1 MSQPDLKKSSA
12 QASNVA
18 PSAAPPITP
27 WSTLLG
33 RLLGAVGLVLW
44 ASAPL
49 TYLLA
54 EMGPLVA
61 IKVVLGGLCIVTYLL
76 TNRDFFRRLQGARS
90 GGLLAL
96 SLTTVAL
103 VLTAVVGIN
112 VFVATHNHDFD
123 LTREGLYTLSPQT
136 VGVLSRLDAD
146 VELYGFYA
154 SQDAGYPAVDEAL
167 QRYARG
173 SARVR
178 AQMVDPQARPDLVSK
193 YAITERGPRVVVVAK
208 GRDARAKTV
217 AEDELTNAVIRVVEQ
232 GSKVVYFLTGHGEGD
247 ITQAEEPEGYATL
260 AQAIVADGYRVETL
274 NLQTQAPQVDEAS
287 LGEATS
293 PNAKNSLGPAPKA
306 AAIDNKNLDA
316 APPVR
321 SAANANAP
329 TQGDDAL
336 GEPRPI
342 EVPDNVGVLAILAP
356 MHRLLAPEVAAI
368 DRFLQRGGRVLALE
382 ESRSQSGL
390 GELWRSW
397 HVDVR
402 EDLIVDTNPMGRL
415 LGLGV
420 ASPIIQPTGTS
431 HPIVRGMG
439 GVIMTTAR
447 SLQPLSTGLDG
458 VSTEPLMQT
467 GESAWGE
474 TQLRQGGTIA
484 RDEND
489 HLPPLY
495 VAVAASREVPGSGGA
510 PDAAADQDGAK
521 ESRLVL
527 FGDADWV
534 SNRLFR
540 LQSNEDL
547 ALNAVGW
554 LTEQE
559 GKVTIRPKLRA
570 QNQLYLSGEQLGKL
584 KFFSMDIVPVL
595 LVAIG
600 LGVVL
605 VRRQR

>member
-1 MSQPDLKKSSA
+1 MSQPP
-12 QASNVA
+12 A
-18 PSAAPPITP
+18 PSAATANPETPPSGP
-27 WSTLLG
+27 GWSTLVG
-33 RLLGAVGLVLW
+33 RLLGAIGLVLW

-61 IKVVLGGLCIVTYLL
+61 AKVVFGGIFVATYLA
-76 TNRDFFRRLQGARS
+76 TNRDFFTRLQGARS

-103 VLTAVVGIN
+103 VFAAVVGIN
-112 VFVATHNHDFD
+112 VYVANHNKDFD
-123 LTREGLYTLSPQT
+123 CTREGLYTLSPQT
-136 VGVLSRLDAD
+136 LGVLSRLQDN
-146 VELYGFYA
+146 VEMYGFYA
-154 SQDAGYPAVDEAL
+154 SQDQAYPAVDEAL
-167 QRYARG
+167 QRYARR
-173 SARVR
+173 SPRVR
-178 AQMVDPQARPDLVSK
+178 VQMVDPQARPDLVSK

-247 ITQAEEPEGYATL
+247 IAQSEEAEGYATF
-260 AQAIVADGYRVETL
+260 AQAIVADGYRVDTL
-274 NLQTQAPQVDEAS
+274 NLQAQVPEADENA
-287 LGEATS
+287 LGEAVFPNGVAAE
-293 PNAKNSLGPAPKA
+293 PNAVAASAPARTS
-306 AAIDNKNLDA
+306 
-316 APPVR
+316 APP
-321 SAANANAP
+321 
-329 TQGDDAL
+329 TGDAL
-336 GEPRPI
+336 GEAKPI
-342 EVPDNVGVLAILAP
+342 EVPGNVGVLVILAP
-356 MHRLLAPEVAAI
+356 MHRLLAPEVGAI
-368 DRFLQRGGRVLALE
+368 DRFLQRGGRVLAFE
-382 ESRSQSGL
+382 EARSQSGL
-390 GELWRSW
+390 AELWRSW
-397 HVDVR
+397 HVAVR
-402 EDLIVDTNPMGRL
+402 DDLIVDTNPMGRL

-420 ASPIIQPTGTS
+420 ASPIIQPTS
-431 HPIVRGMG
+431 SAHPIVRGMG

-447 SLQPLSTGLDG
+447 SLQPQTSGGLEG
-458 VSTEPLMQT
+458 VTTEALMQT

-495 VAVAASREVPGSGGA
+495 VAVAASREVPEKPGA
-510 PDAAADQDGAK
+510 QAVEGDKAEAK
-521 ESRLVL
+521 EARLVL
-527 FGDADWV
+527 FGDGDWV

-547 ALNAVGW
+547 ALNAMGW

-559 GKVTIRPKLRA
+559 GKVTIRAKSRA

-595 LVAIG
+595 IVALG

>member
-1 MSQPDLKKSSA
+1 MSQP
-12 QASNVA
+12 
-18 PSAAPPITP
+18 PAPPAAKLPVDTP
-27 WSTLLG
+27 PSGPSWSTLVG

-61 IKVVLGGLCIVTYLL
+61 VKVVLGGIFVAVYLA
-76 TNRDFFRRLQGARS
+76 TNRDFFTRLQGARS

-103 VLTAVVGIN
+103 VFAAVVGVN
-112 VFVATHNHDFD
+112 VFVANHNQDFD
-123 LTREGLYTLSPQT
+123 CTREGLYTLSPQT
-136 VGVLSRLDAD
+136 LGVLARLQDD
-146 VELYGFYA
+146 VEMYGFYA
-154 SQDAGYPAVDEAL
+154 SQDQAYPAVDEAL
-167 QRYARG
+167 QRYAKK
-173 SARVR
+173 SPRVR
-178 AQMVDPQARPDLVSK
+178 VQMVDPQARPDLVSK

-247 ITQAEEPEGYATL
+247 IAQAEEAEGFATF
-260 AQAIVADGYRVETL
+260 AQAIVADGYRVDTL
-274 NLQTQAPQVDEAS
+274 NLQTQVPEADENA
-287 LGEATS
+287 LGETSLPNVATA
-293 PNAKNSLGPAPKA
+293 PNAALPPGGVAADAKPDKGDAPA
-306 AAIDNKNLDA
+306 L
-316 APPVR
+316 PPT
-321 SAANANAP
+321 SA
-329 TQGDDAL
+329 TGDAL
-336 GEPRPI
+336 GDAKLI
-342 EVPDNVGVLAILAP
+342 EVPGNVGVLVILAP

-368 DRFLQRGGRVLALE
+368 DRFLQRGGRVLAFE
-382 ESRSQSGL
+382 EARSQSGL
-390 GELWRSW
+390 AELWRSW
-397 HVDVR
+397 HVEVR

-420 ASPIIQPTGTS
+420 ASPILQPTAS
-431 HPIVRGMG
+431 AHPIVSGMG

-447 SLQPLSTGLDG
+447 SLQPMAAGGLEG
-458 VSTEPLMQT
+458 VTTEALMQT

-484 RDEND
+484 RDEDD

-495 VAVAASREVPGSGGA
+495 VAVAASREVPEKPSA
-510 PDAAADQDGAK
+510 PGPENERPEAK
-521 ESRLVL
+521 EARLVL
-527 FGDADWV
+527 FGDGDWV

-547 ALNAVGW
+547 ALNAMGW

-595 LVAIG
+595 IVALG